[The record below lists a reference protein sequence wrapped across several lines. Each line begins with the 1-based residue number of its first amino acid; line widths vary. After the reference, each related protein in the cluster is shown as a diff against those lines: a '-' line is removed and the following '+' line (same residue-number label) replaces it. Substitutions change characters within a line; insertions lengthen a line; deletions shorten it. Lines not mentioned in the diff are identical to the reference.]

1 MKVLVCEDDTI
12 TLKALEYSLR
22 KEGYDVFAAADGK
35 VGADYLR
42 DNINDID
49 ILITDQHM
57 PYFSGLELVHILR
70 NELKKNLPV
79 IMLTRISLDETRK
92 LAISMGVN
100 EYITKPFFP
109 KQLLLKM
116 KCMLKNRQ

>member
-1 MKVLVCEDDTI
+1 MKVLVCEDDII

-22 KEGYDVFAAADGK
+22 KEGYDVFTASDGK
-35 VGADYLR
+35 EGAEYLR
-42 DNINDID
+42 GNINDIAM
-49 ILITDQHM
+49 LITDQHM

-70 NELKKNLPV
+70 NELKKDVPI
-79 IMLTRISLDETRK
+79 IMLTRICLDETRK

-116 KCMLKNRQ
+116 KGILKNHH

>member
-1 MKVLVCEDDTI
+1 MKVLVCEDDKI

-22 KEGYDVFAAADGK
+22 REGYDVFAAADGK
-35 VGADYLR
+35 EGADFLR
-42 DNINDID
+42 RNINDIG

-57 PYFSGLELVHILR
+57 PFFSGLELVHILR
-70 NELKKNLPV
+70 NELRKDVPI
-79 IMLTRISLDETRK
+79 IMLTRISIDEIRK

-109 KQLLLKM
+109 RQLVK
-116 KCMLKNRQ
+116 KIRCMLKSNQ

>member
-1 MKVLVCEDDTI
+1 MKVLVCEDDRI

-22 KEGYDVFAAADGK
+22 REGYDVFAAADGK
-35 VGADYLR
+35 EGADFLR
-42 DNINDID
+42 DNINDIG

-57 PYFSGLELVHILR
+57 PFFSGLELVHIVR
-70 NELKKNLPV
+70 NELRKDVPI
-79 IMLTRISLDETRK
+79 IMLTRISIDEIRK

-109 KQLLLKM
+109 RQLVKKM
-116 KCMLKNRQ
+116 RCMLRNNQ

>member
-1 MKVLVCEDDTI
+1 MKVLVCEDDRI

-22 KEGYDVFAAADGK
+22 REGYDVFAAADGK
-35 VGADYLR
+35 EGADFLR
-42 DNINDID
+42 GNINDIG

-57 PYFSGLELVHILR
+57 PFFSGLELVHILR
-70 NELKKNLPV
+70 NELRRDVPI
-79 IMLTRISLDETRK
+79 IMLTRISIDEIRN

-109 KQLLLKM
+109 RQLVKKI
-116 KCMLKNRQ
+116 KCMLRSKQ